1 MCVRV
6 QLAVSAIF
14 LMVFACFGFLSPANR
29 GALMQA
35 MLFIFVFMGMVG
47 GYTSGRFFRL
57 FKGNRCK
64 QRELALSC

>member
-1 MCVRV
+1 MT
-6 QLAVSAIF
+6 Q
-14 LMVFACFGFLSPANR
+14 ANR

-57 FKGNRCK
+57 FKGTRWK
-64 QRELALSC
+64 